1 MQPIFIR
8 VPDYIRQRYMSWKSD
23 TVFGRK
29 EWMNRAVKSEG
40 YYYNDMDY
48 TASTFTASQFEKIRE
63 VTNIPV
69 SINYLYPV
77 CNQKLALLAQT
88 KPSMRTLSM
97 DGRAKNHAAVLD
109 KMKEAVLYNSN
120 YPLES
125 EAMIKDMLI
134 SGMGHLMVAPTSIYQ
149 SGLFNIALTNVPYD
163 EVILDINAKKRNL
176 EDMEGFFLERVFTLA
191 KVMQL
196 YGDIISQLVGPDGE
210 PVNILSLTST
220 VWVENEVTDKQNIT
234 TPMYD
239 QANRMIVR
247 EFYEKIFTTM
257 YAVPDPNTGDMVYL
271 FAENL
276 DPASQSIL
284 TTAKSTF
291 PGIYIKKNLMMGDY
305 IVHIEVLPITQ
316 WPLKTIFF
324 EWGGRPY
331 RSYGMIHFT
340 KDMQAAF
347 DKLLQIM
354 LLNGILSNN
363 AGWNAP
369 KGAISEEDRKKWED
383 YGNNPRVIKEY
394 IPIERGT
401 EVLKPERDQVS
412 QLSNFYPMVLEML
425 KSGIEYST
433 GINAI
438 LQGNAQD
445 AGVDVFSSL
454 QQYQN
459 AAMMRII
466 LATSHINQMLTEVG
480 QVLIEYL
487 TANITPDTYQ
497 FFDEKGALNELV
509 IAKQIANDIKSF
521 RYLTISI
528 PQQYMPSQR
537 LAVSSELMKIAQSSP
552 DPTARSLYTQTA
564 IDMTEIPGFDNLKE
578 QLDVVKNTESKLN
591 DLQNAY
597 NRLMETSKQMENKY
611 INSQLEVQIM
621 KELIGKS
628 QLITQSYTE
637 LQTKLSIASDL
648 LTKDNQNQQPSGTA
662 QQ

>member
-1 MQPIFIR
+1 
-8 VPDYIRQRYMSWKSD
+8 MSWKSD

-40 YYYNDMDY
+40 YYYNDIDY
-48 TASTFTASQFEKIRE
+48 TGTTYTASQFEKIRE

-69 SINYLYPV
+69 SINYLYPI

-109 KMKEAVLYNSN
+109 KMKEAVLYNSTA
-120 YPLES
+120 PLEI

-134 SGMGHLMVAPTSIYQ
+134 SGMGHIMIMPTSQYQ
-149 SGLFNIALTNVPYD
+149 SGLFNVALANVPYD

-176 EDMEGFFLERVFTLA
+176 EDMEGFFLERVYTLP

-196 YGDIISQLVGPDGE
+196 YGDIISQLVGPDGA
-210 PVNILSLTST
+210 PVDILSLTSS

-234 TPMYD
+234 TPMYN
-239 QANRMIVR
+239 QTNRMIVR
-247 EFYEKIFTTM
+247 EFYEKIYTTM
-257 YAVPDPNTGDMVYL
+257 YAVPDPDTGNTVYL

-284 TTAKSTF
+284 TTATQEFK
-291 PGIYIKKNLMMGDY
+291 GIYIKRTLMMGDF
-305 IVHIEVLPITQ
+305 IVYMEVLPITQ
-316 WPLKTIFF
+316 WPLKTVFF

-340 KDMQAAF
+340 HDMQAAF
-347 DKLLQIM
+347 DKVLQIM

-369 KGAISEEDRKKWED
+369 KGAIPEEDRKKWED
-383 YGNNPRVIKEY
+383 YANNPRVLKEY
-394 IPIERGT
+394 IPKEVGN
-401 EVLKPERDQVS
+401 EVLRPEKDQVT

-425 KSGIEYST
+425 KSGMEYST
-433 GINAI
+433 GISAI
-438 LQGNAQD
+438 LQGNAQE

-466 LATSHINQMLTEVG
+466 LSTSHVNQTLTEVG
-480 QVLIEYL
+480 QVLTEYL
-487 TANITPDTYQ
+487 TANITPDSYQ
-497 FFDEKGALNELV
+497 FFDEKGNLNELV
-509 IAKQIANDIKSF
+509 IAKEIANDIKSF

-537 LAVSSELMKIAQSSP
+537 LAVSTELMKIAQSSP
-552 DPTARSLYTQTA
+552 DPTERSLYTQTA
-564 IDMTEIPGFDNLKE
+564 IDLTEIPGMDNLKE
-578 QLDVVKNTESKLN
+578 QLDVVRTTQSKLQ

-597 NRLMETSKQMENKY
+597 NRLMETSKQMENKF
-611 INSQLEVQIM
+611 INASLEVQIM

-628 QLITQSYTE
+628 QMITQSYAE
-637 LQTKLSIASDL
+637 LQTKLSIADDL
-648 LTKDNQNQQPSGTA
+648 LTKDNQNQQPTGAASTN
-662 QQ
+662 Q